1 MTLETRY
8 LGLALSHPFM
18 LGASPLT
25 GHLDN
30 VRRIEDGGCSALVMH
45 SLFEEDVVQATAG
58 RFPGLE
64 RALPDFLTSG
74 GRFIVPERFP
84 VGPHEYVEQLRRIK
98 EAVSIPVIGSLNG
111 VGGDGDGWLDYAR
124 LIEQAGADALELN
137 VYFIAAGLLDSTV
150 DIERH
155 IEALVRGLKQ
165 TVRIPVAVKLLPF
178 YTAFANVA
186 ARLTAAGAD
195 GLVLFNRF
203 YEPDID
209 IERPSLLFNINPSR
223 MRNCCCACIG
233 RRFSSRGYM
242 PQSRSLAECIRSRM
256 ACGRCSPERTAS
268 RWCPPSCSRDRVI
281 SAKWCRGSARGCRNT
296 STIRSTRF
304 SGGPVS
310 STPGIRPTW
319 SEKAI
324 CGCCSRGA
332 DE

>member
-30 VRRIEDGGCSALVMH
+30 VKRIEDGGCSAIVMH
-45 SLFEEDVVQATAG
+45 SLFEEEVAQATAG

-74 GRFIVPERFP
+74 GRFIAPERFP

-111 VGGDGDGWLDYAR
+111 VGGEGDGWLDYAR

-137 VYFIAAGLLDSTV
+137 AYFIAAGVLDSTA
-150 DIERH
+150 DIERQ
-155 IEALVRGLKQ
+155 IETLLRSLKK

-186 ARLTAAGAD
+186 ARLGEAGAD

-209 IERPSLLFNINPSR
+209 IERPALLFNITPSTNAELLLR
-223 MRNCCCACIG
+223 LHWAAILFERVNASIAVTG
-233 RRFSSRGYM
+233 GVHYVGDGVRAL
-242 PQSRSLAECIRSRM
+242 LA
-256 ACGRCSPERTAS
+256 
-268 RWCPPSCSRDRVI
+268 
-281 SAKWCRGSARGCRNT
+281 
-296 STIRSTRF
+296 
-304 SGGPVS
+304 
-310 STPGIRPTW
+310 
-319 SEKAI
+319 
-324 CGCCSRGA
+324 GA
-332 DE
+332 DAVQMVSAILQQGPRHFREMEQGLRGWMSRHQHDSINAFRGQASLKHTGDPAYVERDGYLRMLQSWAR

>member
-209 IERPSLLFNINPSR
+209 IERPSLLFNINPSTNAELLLRLHWAAILFARVHASIAITGGVHQIADGVRALLAGANGVQMVSAILQQGPGHFREMVQGLRAWMSQHKHDSIDAFLGRASLEHTGDPAYVERESYLR
-223 MRNCCCACIG
+223 MLQSWG
-233 RRFSSRGYM
+233 R
-242 PQSRSLAECIRSRM
+242 
-256 ACGRCSPERTAS
+256 
-268 RWCPPSCSRDRVI
+268 
-281 SAKWCRGSARGCRNT
+281 
-296 STIRSTRF
+296 
-304 SGGPVS
+304 
-310 STPGIRPTW
+310 
-319 SEKAI
+319 
-324 CGCCSRGA
+324 
-332 DE
+332 